1 VSNAPF
7 IAGDWGTT
15 RLRLMLCADG
25 SVLDVRT
32 GPGIGALSQS
42 PAQVIRA
49 LIPTWI
55 EAHGPLPLV
64 LCGMVGSRNGWVETP
79 YVPCPSDVA
88 SWCAGQ
94 AHFESDGLMIRIAAG
109 LSCMNRLSA
118 PDVMRGEET
127 QIFGALAMQPELA
140 RGRRLF
146 CLPGTHTK
154 WVWVEDG
161 KIGEFLTAL
170 TGELFALLRDHSML
184 ARAGAAGGTPGD
196 GFVEGL
202 ARHASLGAAD
212 LTHALF
218 EARSRQL
225 ILGASKEWALAWLS
239 GVLIASDVHGALGL
253 FGGSAQ
259 VVLIGDPAL
268 TELYAQAL
276 MRPDT
281 EVLCLDGGDC
291 ALAGLRS
298 LLDHS
303 SRAQAHAAT

>member
-1 VSNAPF
+1 VSNARF

-15 RLRLMLCADG
+15 RLRLMLCADEG
-25 SVLDVRT
+25 VLDVRT

-42 PAQVIRA
+42 PAELIHA
-49 LIPTWI
+49 LIPGWI
-55 EAHGPLPLV
+55 EAHGPLPLA
-64 LCGMVGSRNGWVETP
+64 LCGMVGSRNGWVETT
-79 YVPCPSDVA
+79 YVPCPTDA
-88 SWCAGQ
+88 ATWCAGQ

-109 LSCMNRLSA
+109 LSCTNRLSA

-127 QIFGALAMQPELA
+127 QIFGALARQPELA

-154 WVWVEDG
+154 WACVEDG
-161 KIGEFLTAL
+161 RIGEFLTVL

-184 ARAGAAGGTPGD
+184 ARAGATGGTPGE
-196 GFVEGL
+196 GFAEGL
-202 ARHASLGAAD
+202 ARHASLGAAE

-225 ILGASKEWALAWLS
+225 IMGASKEWALAWLS

-253 FGGSAQ
+253 FGTSAQ
-259 VVLIGDPAL
+259 VVLIGESAL
-268 TELYAQAL
+268 TGLYAQAL
-276 MRPDT
+276 RRRDT
-281 EVLCLDGGDC
+281 DVLCLDGGDC

-298 LLDHS
+298 LLDAA
-303 SRAQAHAAT
+303 SRTQTHAAA

>member
-1 VSNAPF
+1 
-7 IAGDWGTT
+7 
-15 RLRLMLCADG
+15 MLCADEG
-25 SVLDVRT
+25 VFDVRT

-42 PAQVIRA
+42 PAEVIRA
-49 LIPTWI
+49 LIPAWI

-79 YVPCPSDVA
+79 YVPCPSDA
-88 SWCAGQ
+88 GTWCAGQ

-109 LSCMNRLSA
+109 LSCTNRLSA

-127 QIFGALAMQPELA
+127 QIFGALAKQPELA
-140 RGRRLF
+140 RGRQLF

-154 WVWVEDG
+154 WVCVEDG
-161 KIGEFLTAL
+161 RIGEFLTVL

-184 ARAGAAGGTPGD
+184 ARANAVSGTPGE
-196 GFVEGL
+196 GFAEGL

-225 ILGASKEWALAWLS
+225 IMGASKEWALAWLS

-253 FGGSAQ
+253 FGSSEQ
-259 VVLIGDPAL
+259 VVLIGESAL
-268 TELYAQAL
+268 TGLYAEAL
-276 MRPDT
+276 RRRDT
-281 EVLCLDGGDC
+281 DVLCLDGGDC

-298 LLDHS
+298 LLDAS
-303 SRAQAHAAT
+303 SRAQTHAAA